1 VEALGSPLILGG
13 HPNYVQRDARI
24 ESNRSSSRPPSAR
37 TLFCQPVELG
47 YLQWGTV
54 EEGTMIKLM
63 IDAVLFSCMGALI
76 AGIVAGGAVF
86 ISY

>member
-1 VEALGSPLILGG
+1 MLRECHALKKTRTSAEA
-13 HPNYVQRDARI
+13 
-24 ESNRSSSRPPSAR
+24 PSAR

-76 AGIVAGGAVF
+76 AGMGAVF

>member
-1 VEALGSPLILGG
+1 MLRECHALKKTRTSAEAPIRPDTFLPTYGVGG
-13 HPNYVQRDARI
+13 ICNGQ
-24 ESNRSSSRPPSAR
+24 
-37 TLFCQPVELG
+37 
-47 YLQWGTV
+47 TV

-76 AGIVAGGAVF
+76 AGGLAGGAVF

>member
-1 VEALGSPLILGG
+1 MLRECHALKKTEDF
-13 HPNYVQRDARI
+13 R
-24 ESNRSSSRPPSAR
+24 RSPPSAR

-54 EEGTMIKLM
+54 EEGTIIKLM

>member
-1 VEALGSPLILGG
+1 MLRGCHALKK
-13 HPNYVQRDARI
+13 
-24 ESNRSSSRPPSAR
+24 SRASAKAPIR
-37 TLFCQPVELG
+37 PTRFCQPVELG

>member
-1 VEALGSPLILGG
+1 
-13 HPNYVQRDARI
+13 
-24 ESNRSSSRPPSAR
+24 
-37 TLFCQPVELG
+37 VELG